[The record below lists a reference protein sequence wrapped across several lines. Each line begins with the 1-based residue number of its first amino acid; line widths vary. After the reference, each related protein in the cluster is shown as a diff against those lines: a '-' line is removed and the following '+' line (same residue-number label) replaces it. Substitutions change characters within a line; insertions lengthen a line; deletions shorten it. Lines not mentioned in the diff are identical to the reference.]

1 MAGVVQCLGDVRRR
15 ADHFGARDKRRTAS
29 DGVGPAHRG
38 GSVHAVPVTNWARNI
53 AFSAHEFHQ
62 PTSVAQ
68 LQEVVAAG
76 RRVRALGTSH
86 SFNRLA
92 DTTGD
97 LVSVAR
103 LPRVVEIDSARAQ
116 VTVSAGLRY
125 GEFTPQVHEAG
136 FALRNLGSLPHISVA
151 GACAT
156 GTHGSGNTLGNLAT
170 HVIEI
175 EMVTASGD
183 VMVLSRD
190 ADPQRF
196 PGAVIALGC
205 LGVVTR
211 LTLQLVPSYDVAQS
225 AYDDLPTDELL
236 EHIDEIFAGGYSVGV
251 FTDLF
256 ANRIWRKRLA
266 TEPAAEPDWFGAH
279 LADVPQHPVP
289 GMPVENS
296 TEQLGVPGPWYA
308 RLPHFRPEFTPSN
321 GDELQTEYLVD
332 RHDAADAFAA
342 VRGLREQIAPVLQI
356 CEIRAVAADDLWLSP
371 SYRRDSV
378 ALHFTWVADGAA
390 VAPVI
395 AEIEQRL
402 APFAPRPHWG
412 KVFGL
417 APDAVRAQYERLAD
431 FGDLMRDYDPDGK
444 FGNEMVDRY
453 LILS

>member
-1 MAGVVQCLGDVRRR
+1 M
-15 ADHFGARDKRRTAS
+15 
-29 DGVGPAHRG
+29 
-38 GSVHAVPVTNWARNI
+38 PVTNWARNI
-53 AFSAHEFHQ
+53 AFSAHDFHQ

-76 RRVRALGTSH
+76 RRVRALGTGH

-156 GTHGSGNTLGNLAT
+156 GTHGSGNTLGNLST
-170 HVIEI
+170 QVVEI

-183 VMVLSRD
+183 VVVLSRD
-190 ADPQRF
+190 ADPLRF

-225 AYDDLPTDELL
+225 AYDDLPIDELL
-236 EHIDEIFAGGYSVGV
+236 EHIDEIFAGGYSVSV
-251 FTDLF
+251 FTDLS

-266 TEPAAEPDWFGAH
+266 TERAAEPDWFGAH

-296 TEQLGVPGPWYA
+296 TEQLGAPGPWYA

-321 GDELQTEYLVD
+321 GDELQTEYLLD
-332 RHDAADAFAA
+332 RHHAADAFAA

-356 CEIRAVAADDLWLSP
+356 CEIRTVAADDLWLSP

-395 AEIEQRL
+395 AAIEQRL

-431 FGDLMRDYDPDGK
+431 FGDLMREYDPDGK
-444 FGNEMVDRY
+444 FGNEMIERY